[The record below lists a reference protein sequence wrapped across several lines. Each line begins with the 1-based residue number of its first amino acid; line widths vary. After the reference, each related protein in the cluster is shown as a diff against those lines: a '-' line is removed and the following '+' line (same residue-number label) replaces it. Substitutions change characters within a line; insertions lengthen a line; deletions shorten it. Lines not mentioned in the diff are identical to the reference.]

1 MTSGLKEKST
11 MKMKMLPARSAV
23 LVLLLTTLAAADGS
37 KAFDKLKSLEG
48 SWSGKTADG
57 HTVQVSNRV
66 TSGGS
71 VLMSEITGHEDMIT
85 MFHMDGGR
93 LLMTHYCAAG
103 NQPRMV
109 ASLSPD
115 GKTITFD
122 FLDATNLLPSQGG
135 HMERVVFT
143 LIDQDHHTEDWQ
155 FAGNDGQK
163 QHEKFDLERQK

>member
-1 MTSGLKEKST
+1 
-11 MKMKMLPARSAV
+11 MKMKMLPARSAA
-23 LVLLLTTLAAADGS
+23 LVLLLTTLALAAPDGS
-37 KAFDKLKSLEG
+37 KAFDKLRSLEG
-48 SWSGKTADG
+48 SWSGKTPDG
-57 HTVQVSNRV
+57 HTVQISNRV

-85 MFHMDGGR
+85 MFYMDGGR
-93 LLMTHYCAAG
+93 LLLTHYCAAG

-109 ASLSPD
+109 ASMSPD

-163 QHEKFDLERQK
+163 QHERFDLQRQK

>member
-1 MTSGLKEKST
+1 
-11 MKMKMLPARSAV
+11 MKKKLL
-23 LVLLLTTLAAADGS
+23 LVATAALVMVLTTLAVAASDGS
-37 KAFDKLKSLEG
+37 KAFDQLKSLEG
-48 SWSGKTADG
+48 SWSAKTPDG
-57 HTVQVSNRV
+57 HTVEVSNRL

-71 VLMSEITGHEDMIT
+71 VFMSEITGHEAMIT

-109 ASLSPD
+109 GTLSAD
-115 GKTITFD
+115 GKTITFN

-143 LIDQDHHTEDWQ
+143 FIDPNHHTEQWQ
-155 FAGNDGQK
+155 FVGTNGQK
-163 QHEKFDLERQK
+163 EQEMFDLEREK

>member
-1 MTSGLKEKST
+1 MKVRLLPVLST
-11 MKMKMLPARSAV
+11 AMFV
-23 LVLLLTTLAAADGS
+23 LLTTFAPAASDGS
-37 KAFDKLKSLEG
+37 KAFAKLKSLEG
-48 SWSGKTADG
+48 SWSGKTPDG

-66 TSGGS
+66 TSSGS
-71 VLMSEITGHEDMIT
+71 VLMSEITGQEDMIT
-85 MFHMDGGR
+85 MFHLDGGR

-143 LIDQDHHTEDWQ
+143 LIDADHHSEDWQ
-155 FAGNDGQK
+155 FAQDGGQK
-163 QHEKFDLERQK
+163 LHEKFDLERQK